1 MASSRWESK
10 VIKYY
15 NRVDAGDVDW
25 VINLFAEDAVYDRA
39 SEVYKDRTAIE
50 QFYRSE
56 RKIDG
61 RHTLT
66 NVASSNDTVLVD
78 GEFQGCGADG
88 SSKKI
93 GFADCW
99 RFNEAGKVTS
109 RNTYLAIGSDYVR
122 D

>member
-1 MASSRWESK
+1 MVESHWEQT
-10 VIKYY
+10 VISYY
-15 NRVDAGDVDW
+15 DRVDAGDVDW
-25 VINLFAEDAVYDRA
+25 VINLFSEDAVYDRA
-39 SEVYKDRTAIE
+39 SEVYASKAAIE

-56 RKIDG
+56 RKIEG

-66 NVASSNDTVLVD
+66 NVASCKDTVLVD
-78 GEFQGCGADG
+78 GEFRGRGADG
-88 SSKKI
+88 SLKKI

-99 RFNEAGKVTS
+99 RFNNAGQVTR